1 MASIRIE
8 GLSHSYLPMAEHSQD
23 FVLKDLD
30 LDWRDGGAYALL
42 GPSGC
47 GKSTLLNILSG
58 LIRPTRGRIFF
69 DGQDVTDWSAR
80 QRHIAKVF
88 QFPVIYETLSVFDNL
103 AFPLRNRGVSEAEV
117 QIRVAEVATLL
128 GLSPHLSKK
137 ASRLATEQKQ
147 LVSLGRGLVRKDVS
161 AILFDE
167 PLTVIDPQQ
176 KWRLRIKLRELHS
189 EIQRTTIYVTHD
201 QTEALT
207 FADTVMVMN
216 DGEILQSGSPQDL
229 FEKPTHKFV
238 GQFIGSPGMNFI
250 PCKVDDD
257 VALLGEHKISLGK
270 SYASPDHN
278 APLELGI
285 RPEFVRFSTDDSS
298 IPAQLIR
305 VESTGRRNIA
315 HLIAA
320 GTRLCA
326 SLPIDAEIP
335 ADNHRI
341 SIDPTRAFLY
351 ASGELIEANA

>member
-1 MASIRIE
+1 VASIRIQA
-8 GLSHSYLPMAEHSQD
+8 LSHSYQPGAAFPQD

-30 LDWRDGGAYALL
+30 LNWLDGGAYALL

-58 LIRPTRGRIFF
+58 LIRPTRGQIFF

-117 QIRVAEVATLL
+117 KTRVAEVAALL
-128 GLSPHLSKK
+128 GLTPLLAKK
-137 ASRLATEQKQ
+137 AARLATERKQ

-176 KWRLRIKLRELHS
+176 KWRLRTKLRELHS
-189 EIQRTTIYVTHD
+189 EIKRTTIYVTHD

-216 DGEILQSGSPQDL
+216 DGKILQSGSPQDL
-229 FEKPTHKFV
+229 FERPTHKFV
-238 GQFIGSPGMNFI
+238 GQFIGSPGMNFM
-250 PCKVDDD
+250 PCKIDDST
-257 VALLGEHKISLGK
+257 ALLGEHTLPLGK
-270 SYASPDHN
+270 SYTPDRDS
-278 APLELGI
+278 PLELGF
-285 RPEFVRFSTDDSS
+285 RPEYVRFSTDGSG
-298 IPAQLIR
+298 IPAELLR

-315 HLIAA
+315 HLTAA
-320 GTRLCA
+320 GTSLCA

-335 ADNHRI
+335 TDNHRI
-341 SIDPTRAFLY
+341 SIDVARAFLY
-351 ASGELIEANA
+351 SSGELMESHA